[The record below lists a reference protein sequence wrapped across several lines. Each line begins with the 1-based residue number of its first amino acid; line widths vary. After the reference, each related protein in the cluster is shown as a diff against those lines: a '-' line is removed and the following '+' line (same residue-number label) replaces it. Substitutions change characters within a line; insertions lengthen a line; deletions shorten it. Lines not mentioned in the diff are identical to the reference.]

1 MRAQVALVATE
12 DRAGVTFE
20 DGVLGVVGPPEKRI
34 KRMARFGWAKDLRG
48 ASHI

>member
-20 DGVLGVVGPPEKRI
+20 DGVLGVVGPPEKADQTHGTILAGRRI
-34 KRMARFGWAKDLRG
+34 
-48 ASHI
+48 